1 MSECFGQLD
10 EAKLQSRTRLLAA
23 EEAALGSKQR
33 ADALHDERGTL
44 RRKLEEATRELELR
58 TQRSSEQEH
67 KWRDHSE
74 SASEH
79 QALVSRLTEQLGET
93 EANYRQAK
101 GIKASLEAELA
112 AAQAQTRQARQEAA
126 EQTLAVAAA
135 QREADAAAE
144 RAAAEL
150 HDLKERFSALGSA
163 KAQLAEEL
171 QAREA
176 EAEP

>member
-67 KWRDHSE
+67 TRLGLGLGFGL
-74 SASEH
+74 
-79 QALVSRLTEQLGET
+79 ALALTRTPTRARTLTLPLSRSTSGGT
-93 EANYRQAK
+93 
-101 GIKASLEAELA
+101 
-112 AAQAQTRQARQEAA
+112 TRSRPPN
-126 EQTLAVAAA
+126 T
-135 QREADAAAE
+135 RPSS
-144 RAAAEL
+144 R
-150 HDLKERFSALGSA
+150 
-163 KAQLAEEL
+163 
-171 QAREA
+171 
-176 EAEP
+176 

>member
-67 KWRDHSE
+67 T
-74 SASEH
+74 
-79 QALVSRLTEQLGET
+79 RLG
-93 EANYRQAK
+93 
-101 GIKASLEAELA
+101 
-112 AAQAQTRQARQEAA
+112 
-126 EQTLAVAAA
+126 
-135 QREADAAAE
+135 
-144 RAAAEL
+144 
-150 HDLKERFSALGSA
+150 
-163 KAQLAEEL
+163 
-171 QAREA
+171 
-176 EAEP
+176 